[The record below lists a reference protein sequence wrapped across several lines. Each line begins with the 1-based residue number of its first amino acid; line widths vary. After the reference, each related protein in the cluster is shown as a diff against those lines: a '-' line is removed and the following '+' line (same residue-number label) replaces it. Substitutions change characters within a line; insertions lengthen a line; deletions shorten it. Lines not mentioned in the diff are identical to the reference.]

1 MSPLAV
7 IAVAAAL
14 LQQGA
19 APLKPVRGAGPADLS
34 CRISGSDR
42 ITFRLES
49 TPQRGGPR
57 SNPRLHYATVQL
69 TDVERRGAHA
79 SAGTLAA
86 INAQLASFR
95 PLQGGVHVVC
105 KNRSAMLVVP
115 GWRDNAPVRLELKAP
130 PKGLSGLKAGPLLPD
145 WTS

>member
-19 APLKPVRGAGPADLS
+19 APLKSVRGAGPATLS
-34 CRISGSDR
+34 CRIGGADR
-42 ITFRLES
+42 VTFRLDS

-57 SNPRLHYATVQL
+57 RNPRLHYATVRL
-69 TDVERRGAHA
+69 TDVARKGAHA
-79 SAGTLAA
+79 DARTLAA

-95 PLQGGVHVVC
+95 PLLGGAHVVC
-105 KNRSAMLVVP
+105 KRRSATLVVL
-115 GWRDNAPVRLELKAP
+115 GWRDADPVRLELKAP
-130 PKGLSGLKAGPLLPD
+130 AKGLAGLKAGPLLPD
-145 WTS
+145 WTN